1 MCSLIG
7 YNKYAVIIQD
17 AHIKHGKEFEII
29 RSVYIYYSFFFYSL
43 ICMMSEGISIIWS
56 TQAHIQPSVYEMQS
70 IRRKMT

>member
-1 MCSLIG
+1 MCSLIW

-29 RSVYIYYSFFFYSL
+29 RSVYMTVFFYSL

-56 TQAHIQPSVYEMQS
+56 SQAHIQPSV
-70 IRRKMT
+70 